1 MADVA
6 DKRSPDRKIV
16 RAAHRTAATFSL
28 RKNRNGGSLPLNFG
42 EGFRVDR
49 GG

>member
-1 MADVA
+1 LADVA
-6 DKRSPDRKIV
+6 DTRSPDRKIV
-16 RAAHRTAATFSL
+16 RAAHRTAATF
-28 RKNRNGGSLPLNFG
+28 NFG